1 MPKFVDDLVEELLS
15 DPKFYPEKSE
25 KAQKATAYAIAWSQ
39 YNKSKKKK
47 KTKKKASEYKM
58 SVRIGSTVIQTR

>member
-15 DPKFYPEKSE
+15 DPEFYPEKSE
-25 KAQKATAYAIAWSQ
+25 KAQKATAFAIAWSQ

-47 KTKKKASEYKM
+47 KKKASDYKM
-58 SVRIGSTVIQTR
+58 SIRIGSTKIQTR